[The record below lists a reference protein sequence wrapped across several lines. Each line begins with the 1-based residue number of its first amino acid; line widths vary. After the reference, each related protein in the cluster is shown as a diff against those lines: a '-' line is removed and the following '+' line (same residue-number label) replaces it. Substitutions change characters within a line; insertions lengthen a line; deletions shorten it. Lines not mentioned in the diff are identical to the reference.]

1 MSKRLTSTG
10 AGAVAQD
17 KAKGYYY
24 GGWLT
29 SSSVPGFDLDPI
41 PIATMIEYDMLK
53 GSFRNQSGPDSI
65 RRAEGVMLYVPA
77 GDSGMLVYFG
87 GIEFPE
93 EGNFSQFEGVSND
106 AYIYT
111 LNMRLLNNR
120 ET

>member
-1 MSKRLTSTG
+1 MVSFTDTVAGNEKLTHAG

-29 SSSVPGFDLDPI
+29 SSSVPGFGSEPVPL
-41 PIATMIEYDMLK
+41 ANMLEFDMLK
-53 GSFRNQSGPDSI
+53 SSFRNQSGPDSI

-87 GIEFPE
+87 GLEFPNE
-93 EGNFSQFEGVSND
+93 KNLTEVEGVSKQ
-106 AYIYT
+106 APGI
-111 LNMRLLNNR
+111 
-120 ET
+120 